1 MMVKDQE
8 WVKYDRSGSETAP
21 GAGTDIVGP
30 LELRYH
36 GRLMNLEIDSGEAMW
51 FDVVVAEHDASSP
64 VTKKR
69 VRIPSDGHAVIEGD
83 LEDPIL
89 DMEAQKEISVQ
100 NSEDVSSGVD
110 VSAKIRVAEHRS

>member
-1 MMVKDQE
+1 MVKDEE
-8 WVKYDRSGSETAP
+8 WIKYDRSGTETAP
-21 GAGTDIVGP
+21 TAGTNIVGP

-51 FDVVVAEHDASSP
+51 FDVIVAEHDASSP

-89 DMEAQKEISVQ
+89 DMEAQREIKVQ

-110 VSAKIRVAEHRS
+110 VAVKLRVAEHQA